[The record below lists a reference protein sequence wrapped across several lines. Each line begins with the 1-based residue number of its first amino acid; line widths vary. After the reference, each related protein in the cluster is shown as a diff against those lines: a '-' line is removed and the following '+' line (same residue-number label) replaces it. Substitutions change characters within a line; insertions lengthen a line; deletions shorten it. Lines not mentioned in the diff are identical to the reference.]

1 MIAKPGLQPM
11 PSTPGSS
18 SRISARCD
26 PRSSSS
32 VVLLASFRDELTRV
46 LADRTR
52 LGRRLRLRILRAA
65 RRAQEVL
72 HALRLTCRPMTEF
85 PLTGGC
91 LCGGVRFSVSEP
103 PVSSS
108 YCPARA
114 ASDALGR
121 RRRRPR
127 GSSRAPH
134 HPLRR
139 GAAPLVRPSGPRLL
153 EVLLLGMRRAPVEP
167 EPGGSR
173 DQEHPPRRVRFRSRD
188 PAVVP
193 AVRRLR
199 GVMGADP
206 GRRAPPLS
214 GASQRLS
221 YCTSD
226 PGQVSVRR

>member
-11 PSTPGSS
+11 PSRPGSS

-32 VVLLASFRDELTRV
+32 VVHCWPASGTNRRVV

-108 YCPARA
+108 YCHCTRCQRRTGTAASASARIKPGSLTILSGGSCSARTTLRTTASRSSSARHAAGTCGARA
-114 ASDALGR
+114 RRIPRSRASASARSIPIPGSGR
-121 RRRRPR
+121 RTGSSSPTRRR
-127 GSSRAPH
+127 
-134 HPLRR
+134 
-139 GAAPLVRPSGPRLL
+139 
-153 EVLLLGMRRAPVEP
+153 
-167 EPGGSR
+167 GSR
-173 DQEHPPRRVRFRSRD
+173 SRTTGSPAIRSIAT
-188 PAVVP
+188 PELLHV
-193 AVRRLR
+193 
-199 GVMGADP
+199 
-206 GRRAPPLS
+206 
-214 GASQRLS
+214 
-221 YCTSD
+221 
-226 PGQVSVRR
+226 